1 MLPNQVLVEM
11 PRGEALI
18 PRPIQMLD
26 LLAPV
31 HRHPPARRLAD
42 PAIPQ
47 AGLAY
52 FFIASAPT
60 AEGPLADA
68 Q

>member
-1 MLPNQVLVEM
+1 
-11 PRGEALI
+11 
-18 PRPIQMLD
+18 MLD